1 MVHGSFGSARPFAR
15 IHPLGYGRVMAGNS
29 RHFDALAKD
38 GRARPQ
44 PCRYDTSEARALAPE
59 GPHQLAMTYS
69 KWLEPVFSARV
80 PPTRLKSCPPVLNGQ
95 TPSTGETP
103 ERLEHAARSQPPQT
117 PGRVRSQ
124 HDPAFSSSVWR

>member
-1 MVHGSFGSARPFAR
+1 
-15 IHPLGYGRVMAGNS
+15 MAGNS
-29 RHFDALAKD
+29 RHFDAMAKD

-95 TPSTGETP
+95 TPSLGETP
-103 ERLEHAARSQPPQT
+103 VPREARAC
-117 PGRVRSQ
+117 REI
-124 HDPAFSSSVWR
+124 